1 MKKLLLITFLIT
13 LTFSKA
19 FASEDQKLSVSWQL
33 GPETSSYNLD
43 VGVSRVSTLG
53 LHYQMQFSE
62 QKSSNTN
69 FLVKGLSNYGLNYE
83 HFIGSNASK
92 FKTGLVLTA
101 GIHITKLEESSIHQI
116 VIYEGKE
123 EIKSG
128 ESRTGGR
135 IAASYRFYAKS
146 LFAGAGVEG
155 SKVGKAVSFLPIK
168 LQLGVVF

>member
-1 MKKLLLITFLIT
+1 MKKQILITALLT
-13 LTFSKA
+13 LLFSKA
-19 FASEDQKLSVSWQL
+19 FASGDKKMSVSWQL

-83 HFIGSNASK
+83 HFVGPNASK
-92 FKTGLVLTA
+92 FKSGFVLTA
-101 GIHITKLEESSIHQI
+101 GIHMTKLEESSIHQVI
-116 VIYEGKE
+116 IYEGKE
-123 EIKSG
+123 EIRSG
-128 ESRTGGR
+128 ESEMGGR
-135 IAASYRFYAKS
+135 IAASYRFYARS

-168 LQLGVVF
+168 VQLGVVF